1 MSTFKKDTAVFKAE
15 LEKIGI
21 NPFVFVPE
29 NILMQLFEKAG
40 SEKGKIPVL
49 LTVNDGTEHRQTLV
63 KFRGAWRLYI
73 NTTILHESPRRIGEL
88 LTIHIRFNPFIEE
101 LLPHPKLIE
110 AIQNNAEALNAFNQ
124 ITPSL
129 RKEIIKYIS
138 FLKTEESIDRNV
150 ERAILFLTGK
160 GSFVGRNS
168 PGFKSNSE
176 KKIRL

>member
-1 MSTFKKDTAVFKAE
+1 MITFKKDTAVFNAE

-29 NILMQLFEKAG
+29 NILTQLFEKAG

-49 LTVNDGTEHRQTLV
+49 LIVNGGTENRQTLV

-73 NTTILHESPRRIGEL
+73 NTAILHDSPRRIGEL

-110 AIQNNAEALNAFNQ
+110 AVQNNAEAFSVFNQ

-168 PGFKSNSE
+168 PGLKNSSE
-176 KKIRL
+176 KK